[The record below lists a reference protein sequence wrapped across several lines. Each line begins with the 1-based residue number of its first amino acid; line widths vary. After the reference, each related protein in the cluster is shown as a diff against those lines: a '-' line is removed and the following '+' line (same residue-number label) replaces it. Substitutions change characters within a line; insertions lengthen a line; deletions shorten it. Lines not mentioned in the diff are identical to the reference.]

1 MATPNKTNAISP
13 CNVYSAKQTELTGYD
28 DAYSK
33 ELSSLLQQ
41 QQVAAMKS
49 TESGN
54 KMKLA
59 TDAISSLNME
69 IPKLKAQIQPLEAER
84 AAPSAQFQKLTND
97 LVSAQNERVR
107 IQNTMLPLQDEQKKL
122 VADRT
127 AAEGEK
133 ATLLSSQAIA
143 AAEKARLEKQ
153 LPALVAQKT
162 SIGRDIPILQEQITK
177 VERTQSSLS
186 KENDA
191 LYILYKDAR
200 YRGAVGSGAVSK
212 AAYAEAASYALQ
224 MKGKADIISNLSVT
238 IESKNLAISSATNSV
253 TEKAN
258 EIEKVKSQ
266 IDEQTKLL
274 ADFTAK
280 INAPNPKINSIT
292 DAINVNSNKRAAI
305 NAEIA
310 KQSKLEAEIIAKQN
324 ASTAKMADI
333 DAKIKSINSL
343 LQQTQAQ
350 INEKVADQAKLKT
363 ANDGNS
369 LLNTQFAK
377 DKGDID
383 KKIALNKE
391 AIVKALNDKAL
402 CENKVTS
409 CGVAKK
415 EIDDLKALLTQYGGE
430 LTALNAQYAK
440 CNAAYENKCSDAE
453 RGAQTTL
460 IAGRKTIEDSL
471 KTTQTDYDNK
481 CKGKMDCDG
490 LFSTF
495 QEKKAK
501 YNVANEKK
509 NAIKL
514 EHEICLDPLRNSCKA
529 IYNSANNNKIITGVN
544 IDTLKQPEGFIQFSD
559 NDTTDET
566 HSMLLSNYKSVQND
580 YTKLKQNIQDL
591 NNANNNANTKTAKYA
606 SKKQLY
612 DNAMYTN
619 ILLTALT
626 TSVLYYVFVEI

>member
-1 MATPNKTNAISP
+1 MLYIPYTRDTTQ
-13 CNVYSAKQTELTGYD
+13 CNVYSAKQAELTGYD

-33 ELSSLLQQ
+33 ELSSLLQKQ
-41 QQVAAMKS
+41 QTAAMNS
-49 TESGN
+49 TDSGN

-59 TDAISSLNME
+59 TDAISILNME

-84 AAPSAQFQKLTND
+84 AASSAEFQKFTKEFE
-97 LVSAQNERVR
+97 SAQNERVR
-107 IQNTMLPLQDEQKKL
+107 IQNTLLPLQDEQRKL

-127 AAEGEK
+127 AAEVAK
-133 ATLLSSQAIA
+133 DTLLSSRPTTVE
-143 AAEKARLEKQ
+143 AEKARLEKQ
-153 LPALVAQKT
+153 LLGLQGELTQIKVPLIPKKDLERDLPAMMEKNKSVQMSLEAEIRYAERNGLSGTKTHQLTVSRLTGEKADLSKATNTRLMQLSIYKQIDQKT
-162 SIGRDIPILQEQITK
+162 
-177 VERTQSSLS
+177 
-186 KENDA
+186 
-191 LYILYKDAR
+191 
-200 YRGAVGSGAVSK
+200 
-212 AAYAEAASYALQ
+212 
-224 MKGKADIISNLSVT
+224 
-238 IESKNLAISSATNSV
+238 
-253 TEKAN
+253 N
-258 EIEKVKSQ
+258 EITKVKSQ
-266 IDEQTKLL
+266 IDEQTKLI
-274 ADFTAK
+274 ADFNSK
-280 INAPNPKINSIT
+280 INTPDPKTNSIN

-310 KQSKLEAEIIAKQN
+310 KQSKLEAEVLAKQN
-324 ASTAKMADI
+324 ASSAKIANI
-333 DAKIKSINSL
+333 DAKIKNVNSL

-363 ANDGNS
+363 VNDGNS

-377 DKGDID
+377 EKSDID

-391 AIVKALNDKAL
+391 AIVKVLNDKAL
-402 CENKVTS
+402 CENKVSS

-415 EIDDLKALLTQYGGE
+415 EIDDLNTLLTQYGGE

-440 CNAAYENKCSDAE
+440 CYAAYENKCSEAQ

-460 IAGRKTIEDSL
+460 ITDRKTIEDSL

-481 CKGKMDCDG
+481 CKGKMGCDG
-490 LFSTF
+490 LFSIV

-501 YNVANEKK
+501 YNVANDKK

-514 EHEICLDPLRNSCKA
+514 EYEICLDPLRNGCNA
-529 IYNSANNNKIITGVN
+529 IYNAANNNKIITGVK
-544 IDTLKQPEGFIQFSD
+544 IDMLKQPEDFIQFSD

-580 YTKLKQNIQDL
+580 YTKLKQNVQDL
-591 NNANNNANTKTAKYA
+591 NNANNNDNTKTAKYA

-612 DNAMYTN
+612 DNAMYAN